1 MKSVVCPVFL
11 VFVAGSFTASH
22 AEDVSKPVA
31 LVRAMRSDEI
41 AAAAAKTAFLS
52 GAATERYG
60 KTSESCVKRVPYT
73 DFTTGWAHIVETVLS
88 PKEIDESLKFYQSD
102 AGVKYVEGMLRRMR
116 SRQGKDTQ
124 LPQVPADEQITPP
137 QLGAIAAFTSS
148 DVGRKVTGKELT
160 LSPAADALAREMLAK
175 IAQKCG

>member
-1 MKSVVCPVFL
+1 
-11 VFVAGSFTASH
+11 
-22 AEDVSKPVA
+22 
-31 LVRAMRSDEI
+31 MRSDEI

-60 KTSESCVKRVPYT
+60 KDQRVVRQAHPYT
-73 DFTTGWAHIVETVLS
+73 DFTAGWAHIVETVLS
-88 PKEIDESLKFYQSD
+88 PKEIDDSLKFYQSD

-124 LPQVPADEQITPP
+124 LPQVPAEEKITPP

-148 DVGRKVTGKELT
+148 DLGRKVTGKELT

-175 IAQKCG
+175 NRAEMRLTDRLM